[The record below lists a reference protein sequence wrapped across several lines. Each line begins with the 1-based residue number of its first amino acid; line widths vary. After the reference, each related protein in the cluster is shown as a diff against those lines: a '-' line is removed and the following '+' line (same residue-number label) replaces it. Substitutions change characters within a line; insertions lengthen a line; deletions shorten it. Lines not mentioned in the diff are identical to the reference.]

1 METGTS
7 STGTSSI
14 SSRPAAG
21 GAGGRPK
28 DRAARNAGI
37 FLLLTAAVTVVMV
50 LARVSSD
57 TDQPTLAES
66 LRAIADN
73 TAIYSVAGT
82 ARFLS
87 GLTLIIAS
95 WYLLRTWIIRERMVT
110 PLAPWLFAA
119 SGLFTAVSGVCAL
132 LLAAC
137 PALVALEVT
146 YVNGIPDVKIPAIVE
161 AVYNIRW
168 VAGKAGFSAAGV
180 SLVIATR
187 YQWKVG
193 GILRMV
199 APASAVL
206 GIAMQFI
213 WVDAAPLLHPVIGLG
228 FLLWLLVIGPMLAT
242 GHVERLFT
250 KIAGASSPD

>member
-1 METGTS
+1 METATSTS
-7 STGTSSI
+7 SQ
-14 SSRPAAG
+14 PAAG
-21 GAGGRPK
+21 SAGGRPK

-82 ARFLS
+82 ARLLS

-95 WYLLRTWIIRERMVT
+95 WYLLRTWIIRERMGT

-119 SGLFTAVSGVCAL
+119 SGLFTVVSGGCAL
-132 LLAAC
+132 LLTAS
-137 PALVALEVT
+137 PAFVALEVT
-146 YVNGIPDVKIPAIVE
+146 YVNEIPDVKIPAIVE

-168 VAGKAGFSAAGV
+168 IAGKIGFSAAGV
-180 SLVIATR
+180 SLVIAAR
-187 YQWKVG
+187 YQWKAG
-193 GILRMV
+193 GILRIV
-199 APASAVL
+199 APASAAL

-213 WVDAAPLLHPVIGLG
+213 WVEAAPLLHPVIGVG

-242 GHVERLFT
+242 GQVQRLFS
-250 KIAGASSPD
+250 KMAGASSPD

>member
-1 METGTS
+1 META
-7 STGTSSI
+7 TSSI

-21 GAGGRPK
+21 GAGGRPN

-110 PLAPWLFAA
+110 PLVPWLFAA

-180 SLVIATR
+180 SLVIAAR

-250 KIAGASSPD
+250 KMAGASSPD

>member
-82 ARFLS
+82 ARLLS

-95 WYLLRTWIIRERMVT
+95 WYLLRTWIVRERMV
-110 PLAPWLFAA
+110 
-119 SGLFTAVSGVCAL
+119 
-132 LLAAC
+132 
-137 PALVALEVT
+137 
-146 YVNGIPDVKIPAIVE
+146 I
-161 AVYNIRW
+161 
-168 VAGKAGFSAAGV
+168 AAGALAV
-180 SLVIATR
+180 CRVRPLHRRFGCLRPSA
-187 YQWKVG
+187 G
-193 GILRMV
+193 GVPGARSYLRQRN
-199 APASAVL
+199 PRGRDS
-206 GIAMQFI
+206 GDRGSGTQ
-213 WVDAAPLLHPVIGLG
+213 HPVG
-228 FLLWLLVIGPMLAT
+228 
-242 GHVERLFT
+242 RR
-250 KIAGASSPD
+250 

>member
-1 METGTS
+1 ME
-7 STGTSSI
+7 TGTSSI

-82 ARFLS
+82 ARLLS

-95 WYLLRTWIIRERMVT
+95 WYLLRTWIVRERMGS

-132 LLAAC
+132 LLAAY
-137 PALVALEVT
+137 PAPEVT
-146 YVNGIPDVKIPAIVE
+146 YVNGIPGVEIPAIVE
-161 AVYNIRW
+161 AVHNIRW

-180 SLVIATR
+180 SLVIAAR

-213 WVDAAPLLHPVIGLG
+213 WVDAAPFLHPVIGLG
-228 FLLWLLVIGPMLAT
+228 FLLWLLAIGPMLAT
-242 GHVERLFT
+242 GHVERLFA
-250 KIAGASSPD
+250 KMAGASSPD